1 MMNNLNSNPPSD
13 VTRPATATPAKQP
26 HVRGRPL
33 QHVTV
38 LDLSQGISGPAAAA
52 LLASQGARVIKVEP
66 PAGDWIRGV
75 GASQEGVSANA
86 IAGNLRKRSL
96 AVDAGQAAGRE
107 VLLELSTQCQ
117 VVLQNFRP
125 GVAERIGLGYEAV
138 RARNPSV
145 IYCSISGFGPNG
157 PRVGQA
163 GTDSVVQAFTGLAV
177 LNSGPNATPKRIG
190 LLVPDNITALYA
202 AQAISS
208 ALVAQALHGE
218 GAHLQLSL
226 IEACAAVQIAPI
238 LDATLFPDP
247 NAAVALLAPAGEFHC
262 SDGWLMV
269 ACLNQDMFE
278 RLCKALDR
286 TDWMQDERFA
296 QLASRKRNL
305 KEINARLAEAL
316 AGKSREHWTAV
327 MDQADVLCSAF
338 NNYAEFMV
346 DAQVLA
352 AGLFVEIDQ
361 PPYGKVSVP
370 RLPGELMGTSAQA
383 LGPAP
388 RCGEHSREILVEF
401 GLSSARIDH
410 LISQGAVVQR

>member
-1 MMNNLNSNPPSD
+1 MR
-13 VTRPATATPAKQP
+13 TQGK
-26 HVRGRPL
+26 PL

-66 PAGDWIRGV
+66 PGGDWIRGV

-86 IAGNLRKRSL
+86 IAGNLGKRSL
-96 AVDAGQAAGRE
+96 AVDAGQPAGKKL
-107 VLLELSTQCQ
+107 LLELSARCQ

-125 GVAERIGLGYEAV
+125 GVAERMGLGYEAV
-138 RARNPSV
+138 RELNPGV
-145 IYCSISGFGPNG
+145 VYCSISGFGPSG

-218 GAHLQLSL
+218 GTHLQLSL
-226 IEACAAVQIAPI
+226 IEACAAIQIAPI
-238 LDATLFPDP
+238 VDATLFPDP
-247 NAAVALLAPAGEFHC
+247 QAAVALLAPAGEFQC

-278 RLCKALDR
+278 RLCKALDHD
-286 TDWMQDERFA
+286 DWLQDERFA

-305 KEINARLAEAL
+305 KEINARLATVL
-316 AGKSREHWTAV
+316 ASNTREHWAAV
-327 MDQADVLCSAF
+327 MDKADVLCSAF
-338 NNYAEFMV
+338 NSYAEFKA
-346 DAQVLA
+346 DAQVRA
-352 AGLFVEIDQ
+352 ASLFVEIDQ

-370 RLPGELMGTSAQA
+370 RLPGDFTGIPDQEYRA
-383 LGPAP
+383 AP
-388 RCGEHSREILVEF
+388 RCGEHSRAILQEF
-401 GLSSARIDH
+401 GMNSIRIEE
-410 LISQGAVVQR
+410 LISSGVVMQR